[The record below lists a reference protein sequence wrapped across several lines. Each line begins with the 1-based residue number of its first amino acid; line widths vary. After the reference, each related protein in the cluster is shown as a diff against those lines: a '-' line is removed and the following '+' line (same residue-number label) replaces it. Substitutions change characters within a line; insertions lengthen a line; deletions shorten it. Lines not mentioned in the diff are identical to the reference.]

1 MKKQTMAEKFEIN
14 EKIYAVRINYYDIEE
29 NGAKAGTSKDYKS
42 LASAYKFCGKEIWKG
57 YAMSLSILTMDG
69 WQEVCCCQCLKN
81 SACRW
86 RIRTAGIGKEKQA
99 VKGKKDRPQR
109 LQQKGCNM
117 SQTEA
122 QKKAKAAYIE
132 RIKAAGSYK
141 SVGLEC

>member
-69 WQEVCCCQCLKN
+69 WQEVCCC
-81 SACRW
+81 
-86 RIRTAGIGKEKQA
+86 
-99 VKGKKDRPQR
+99 
-109 LQQKGCNM
+109 
-117 SQTEA
+117 
-122 QKKAKAAYIE
+122 
-132 RIKAAGSYK
+132 
-141 SVGLEC
+141 